1 MGGCLAGSR
10 VENTLDE
17 NDQDQGYIQLTG
29 EEKVSNPAEDIVLQR
44 ETKEEKHSGEKIE
57 NAKSIVSQPI
67 VKDGKWEENKE
78 VPENAVRR
86 RLEEVPEN
94 VVRRQLEEKLSI
106 APSSNPENPFQT
118 KEGEHKELESVVGRQ
133 LKEEVRI
140 APSSHEENALPT
152 RVSLKPFTLNKR
164 TNCKVVIV
172 YSTYGITSH
181 EEQSIRRSINFF
193 EVRKFPLEYVDAAI
207 VSCQDRRAIYEKVSG
222 LKCWWAPKFPQ
233 IFIRLEDETAVYV
246 GDWDRIQE
254 LLDSDGLNR
263 VFIKQNKIPTF
274 SAVFGHFLDTNY
286 VKSDVFPNS

>member
-1 MGGCLAGSR
+1 MGGCVGGSR
-10 VENTLDE
+10 VETTLDE
-17 NDQDQGYIQLTG
+17 NDQDQDYIQLTG
-29 EEKVSNPAEDIVLQR
+29 EVKVSNPEGDSVLHR
-44 ETKEEKHSGEKIE
+44 KTEEEKHSGEEIE
-57 NAKSIVSQPI
+57 NTKSMLSETIVTDE
-67 VKDGKWEENKE
+67 KEEDNKE
-78 VPENAVRR
+78 VPENFVSRH
-86 RLEEVPEN
+86 V
-94 VVRRQLEEKLSI
+94 EEKSSI
-106 APSSNPENPFQT
+106 APSSNPESAFQT
-118 KEGEHKELESVVGRQ
+118 KDEEHKEILESVAGRH

-140 APSSHEENALPT
+140 TPSSYVENVFQTKA
-152 RVSLKPFTLNKR
+152 SLKPFILNKR

-263 VFIKQNKIPTF
+263 VFVKQNKIPTF